1 MRGSRERKC
10 LDFVKYDIFYKNGT
24 LVQNPFTKKTYLDI
38 TDEDFKENRLLYIN
52 SDCEK
57 FFFGLLEE
65 DRYQIE
71 NILRTAS
78 PNPNESEFPDFV
90 FHNGFIEH
98 FQISSS
104 KTNRK
109 GAVHKKKEQQFQTT
123 VAEDKEKII
132 SEWSANPD
140 FNQVRSKSWDMDYP
154 DHSYDYLEESFRN
167 TWERHICS
175 VDKYQANKDIGIFM
189 IEYSEHALAMLEK
202 VYEGWKNGMSQGD
215 MREPEY
221 FNCYRLSR
229 DKKLLEYIYSY
240 KEKVHYVIF
249 VNCEIY
255 EIIKTENIPYFL
267 KLMPWD
273 YIIAPLCAKIHTSL
287 HNISVPMPFN
297 PEQSQKQSED
307 DSLI

>member
-38 TDEDFKENRLLYIN
+38 TDEEFKENRLLYIN

-123 VAEDKEKII
+123 VKSD
-132 SEWSANPD
+132 
-140 FNQVRSKSWDMDYP
+140 RS
-154 DHSYDYLEESFRN
+154 HVVL
-167 TWERHICS
+167 
-175 VDKYQANKDIGIFM
+175 
-189 IEYSEHALAMLEK
+189 
-202 VYEGWKNGMSQGD
+202 
-215 MREPEY
+215 
-221 FNCYRLSR
+221 
-229 DKKLLEYIYSY
+229 
-240 KEKVHYVIF
+240 
-249 VNCEIY
+249 
-255 EIIKTENIPYFL
+255 
-267 KLMPWD
+267 
-273 YIIAPLCAKIHTSL
+273 
-287 HNISVPMPFN
+287 
-297 PEQSQKQSED
+297 
-307 DSLI
+307 